1 MMARI
6 SSHQPDWNL
15 MRLPNRALAR
25 VATLAV
31 IPAALIAAGVAVSTA
46 SYSAFSAT
54 SSDDANNWSMGSVAL
69 SNDASNGALFSASN
83 LKPGSTGTNCI
94 AVTSSGSLPSAV
106 KLYATNVQQTKALAS
121 YVTLQV
127 KQGNGGGYG
136 TCNGFTAG
144 ADGTLY
150 NDSLA
155 TFATTRTNYATGVGT
170 WKPAGDKPE
179 TKTYQITYTVSPDAP
194 ASLMGASASLGFTWE
209 AQNS

>member
-1 MMARI
+1 
-6 SSHQPDWNL
+6 
-15 MRLPNRALAR
+15 MRRPNRTMSR
-25 VATLAV
+25 IATLAV
-31 IPAALIAAGVAVSTA
+31 IPAALLAAGVAVSTA

-69 SNDASNGALFSASN
+69 ANDASNSAMFSASN

-127 KQGNGGGYG
+127 KQGSGGGYG
-136 TCNGFTAG
+136 TCSGFTAASG
-144 ADGTLY
+144 SEGTLY

-155 TFATTRTNYATGVGT
+155 SFASTRTNYASGLGT
-170 WKPAGDKPE
+170 WKPTGDKAE
-179 TKTYQITYTVSPDAP
+179 TKTFQITYTVSPDAP
-194 ASLMGASASLGFTWE
+194 ASLMGATAVLGFTWE

>member
-1 MMARI
+1 
-6 SSHQPDWNL
+6 
-15 MRLPNRALAR
+15 MRLPNRAFAR
-25 VATLAV
+25 IATLAV
-31 IPAALIAAGVAVSTA
+31 IPAALLAAGVAVSTA

-94 AVTSSGSLPSAV
+94 AVTSSGSLPSVV

-121 YVTLQV
+121 YVTLQI

-136 TCNGFTAG
+136 TCNGFTAAAG
-144 ADGTLY
+144 ADGALY

-155 TFATTRTNYATGVGT
+155 TFANTRTNYATGIGT
-170 WKPAGDKPE
+170 WKPTGDKPE
-179 TKTYQITYTVSPDAP
+179 TKTYQITYTVSSDAP
-194 ASLMGASASLGFTWE
+194 ASVMGASASLGFTWE

>member
-1 MMARI
+1 
-6 SSHQPDWNL
+6 
-15 MRLPNRALAR
+15 MRLPTRALSR
-25 VATLAV
+25 IATLAV
-31 IPAALIAAGVAVSTA
+31 IPAALVAGGVAVSTA

-69 SNDASNGALFSASN
+69 SNDAANGALFSASN

-106 KLYATNVQQTKALAS
+106 KLYASNVQQTKALAS
-121 YVTLQV
+121 SVTLRV
-127 KQGNGGGYG
+127 AQGTGGGYG
-136 TCNGFTAG
+136 TCTGFTPAAG
-144 ADGTLY
+144 ADGILY
-150 NDSLA
+150 DGSLA

-170 WKPAGDKPE
+170 WRPTGDKAE
-179 TKTYQITYTVSPDAP
+179 TRTYQITYTVSPDAP

>member
-1 MMARI
+1 
-6 SSHQPDWNL
+6 
-15 MRLPNRALAR
+15 MRRPNRTLAR
-25 VATLAV
+25 LATLAV
-31 IPAALIAAGVAVSTA
+31 IPAALIAGGVAVSTA

-69 SNDASNGALFSASN
+69 SNDASNGALFSAAN

-106 KLYATNVQQTKALAS
+106 RLYATNVQQTKALAS

-127 KQGNGGGYG
+127 KQGSGGGYG
-136 TCNGFTAG
+136 TCNGFTAASG

-155 TFATTRTNYATGVGT
+155 TFASTRTNYATGIGA
-170 WKPAGDKPE
+170 WKPAGDKAE
-179 TKTYQITYTVSPDAP
+179 SKTFQITYTVSPDAP
-194 ASLMGASASLGFTWE
+194 ASLMGATASLGFTWE

>member
-1 MMARI
+1 
-6 SSHQPDWNL
+6 
-15 MRLPNRALAR
+15 MRRPNRTIAR

-31 IPAALIAAGVAVSTA
+31 IPAALLAAGVAVSTA

-69 SNDASNGALFSASN
+69 SNDASNGALFAASN

-94 AVTSSGSLPSAV
+94 AVTSTGSLPSAV

-127 KQGNGGGYG
+127 KQGSGGGYG
-136 TCNGFTAG
+136 TCNGFTAAAG
-144 ADGTLY
+144 SEGLLY

-155 TFATTRTNYATGVGT
+155 SFASTRTSYATGVGT
-170 WKPAGDKPE
+170 WKPTGDKSE
-179 TKTYQITYTVSPDAP
+179 TKTYQITYTVSSDAP
-194 ASLMGASASLGFTWE
+194 ASLMGATASLGFTWE

>member
-1 MMARI
+1 
-6 SSHQPDWNL
+6 
-15 MRLPNRALAR
+15 MRLPNRALSR
-25 VATLAV
+25 IATLAV

-54 SSDDANNWSMGSVAL
+54 SSDDANNWSMGSVSL

-121 YVTLQV
+121 YVTLQI

-136 TCNGFTAG
+136 TCTGFTAASG

-170 WKPAGDKPE
+170 WKPTGDKPE

-194 ASLMGASASLGFTWE
+194 ASLMGANASLGFTWE

>member
-1 MMARI
+1 MRRPSRTVSRI
-6 SSHQPDWNL
+6 
-15 MRLPNRALAR
+15 
-25 VATLAV
+25 ATFAV
-31 IPAALIAAGVAVSTA
+31 IPAALLAAGVAVSTA

-69 SNDASNGALFSASN
+69 TNDAANGALFSASN

-106 KLYATNVQQTKALAS
+106 KLYATNVQQTKSLAS
-121 YVTLQV
+121 SVTLQV
-127 KQGNGGGYG
+127 KQGVGGGYG
-136 TCNGFTAG
+136 TCSGFTASSG

-155 TFATTRTNYATGVGT
+155 TFATTRTNYANGIGT
-170 WKPAGDKPE
+170 WKPTGDKPE
-179 TKTYQITYTVSPDAP
+179 TRTYQITYTVSPDAP
-194 ASLMGASASLGFTWE
+194 ASLMGANASLGFTWE

>member
-1 MMARI
+1 MRRPNRTIARI
-6 SSHQPDWNL
+6 
-15 MRLPNRALAR
+15 
-25 VATLAV
+25 ATLAV
-31 IPAALIAAGVAVSTA
+31 IPAALVAGGIAVSTA

-69 SNDASNGALFSASN
+69 SNDASNGALFSAAN

-127 KQGNGGGYG
+127 KQGSGGGYG
-136 TCNGFTAG
+136 TCNGFTAASG

-155 TFATTRTNYATGVGT
+155 TFASTRTNYANGLGT
-170 WKPAGDKPE
+170 WKPAGDKAE
-179 TKTYQITYTVSPDAP
+179 AKTFQITYTVSPDAP
-194 ASLMGASASLGFTWE
+194 ASLMGATASLGFTWE